1 MSESLFGTATGYIS
15 ADVSN
20 NIDAGLLTFSA
31 LAFDGSEVPVMELST
46 NNTVTWASPI
56 ADWLTQGDI
65 NITSTT
71 QVADILDWDAA
82 GLFHFNSGNYSIVIA
97 NDYLDGTQVFLTE
110 GHGQYGGDYGRWCV
124 HLHFTS
130 LSVCF
135 LLVNFCCASFVGT
148 SLWWTLCAT
157 LWTRR
162 KDQ

>member
-15 ADVSN
+15 SDVTTSF
-20 NIDAGLLTFSA
+20 DTGLLTFSA

-82 GLFHFNSGNYSIVIA
+82 GLFHFNSGNYSIVIS
-97 NDYLDGTQVFLTE
+97 DETLEGTPVFLVE
-110 GHGQYGGDYGRWCV
+110 GKGQYGGTFGRWCV
-124 HLHFTS
+124 LFPS
-130 LSVCF
+130 LYFASF
-135 LLVNFCCASFVGT
+135 LLLICAYFAGT
-148 SLWWTLCAT
+148 FP
-157 LWTRR
+157 
-162 KDQ
+162 